1 MHTAHNMNQRYELL
15 ILIHRVV
22 GYPTAFLVAPVALL
36 AFARPALHRR
46 WGTAYLYCLI
56 FLYLTGTFLTF
67 TGHAWHTWDFAR
79 NVVFNFFGFSMV
91 LYGWRAIHLFRQ
103 VGQPSPTRFDWAL
116 AGMLS
121 ATVLGLL
128 VVAAVRDTPMRLFA
142 LVGITFCVLEFR
154 ELRDRFQPKS
164 VLFRRHTR
172 FILASYF
179 YVLTVVS
186 IVHLG
191 DELPRNLKW
200 IWPTLFGGLIIA
212 ATGNAARRFAEPRG
226 KVLRLAV
233 GATVLVAVL
242 YAGYVA
248 YDLGRGTAVMG
259 QGNAEMTKI
268 RSVQNEV
275 AGSKQPPE
283 KPDRSDQE
291 VQRAK

>member
-1 MHTAHNMNQRYELL
+1 MNDRYELL
-15 ILIHRVV
+15 ILIHRLV
-22 GYPTAFLVAPVALL
+22 GYPTAFLVAPAALL

-46 WGTAYLYCLI
+46 WGKVYLCALI

-67 TGHAWHTWDFAR
+67 AGHDWTSWDFAR

-103 VGQPSPTRFDWAL
+103 VGQPRPARLDWAL
-116 AGMLS
+116 AGILAVS
-121 ATVLGLL
+121 VVGLL

-142 LVGITFCVLEFR
+142 LIGITFCVLEFR
-154 ELRDRFQPKS
+154 ELRDGFQPKS

-200 IWPTLFGGLIIA
+200 IWPSLLGALVIG
-212 ATGNAARRFAEPRG
+212 ATGTAARRLPQPRG
-226 KVLRLAV
+226 KILRFAV
-233 GATVLVAVL
+233 GLTLVVTAL

-248 YDLGRGTAVMG
+248 YDLSRGAPVVG
-259 QGNAEMTKI
+259 QGMAEANRS
-268 RSVQNEV
+268 RSVQHKV
-275 AGSKQPPE
+275 AAPHPAPNDS
-283 KPDRSDQE
+283 DRSDQV
-291 VQRAK
+291 VQRPK